1 MYGPVAAVSSVPR
14 KEHLSARCPTCVH
27 GQLRAMPRTM
37 VRAMGKAHTSG
48 HGLTCAHMDENLSSL
63 AHLTRL
69 PRGRTCRPPPMK
81 RFTSMSTEE
90 QGRTVET
97 LLQRCG
103 RLTTSRYWIRAL
115 AAAAALDRMAALD
128 RDTAAILHR
137 LGLAEAAAEAMADAA
152 SHSAEATEIRLA
164 VDYYSP
170 RVLADAGRRPV
181 GASQAASPQA
191 PRRRGSRLRPLRH
204 ASEGLRRR
212 IRFGVRRTRLL

>member
-1 MYGPVAAVSSVPR
+1 
-14 KEHLSARCPTCVH
+14 
-27 GQLRAMPRTM
+27 
-37 VRAMGKAHTSG
+37 
-48 HGLTCAHMDENLSSL
+48 
-63 AHLTRL
+63 
-69 PRGRTCRPPPMK
+69 MK

-170 RVLADAGRRPV
+170 RVLAAWAQRQSTDA
-181 GASQAASPQA
+181 AA
-191 PRRRGSRLRPLRH
+191 
-204 ASEGLRRR
+204 
-212 IRFGVRRTRLL
+212 